1 MKKKKI
7 LMLLILASMMM
18 TLFAFPVNAAQAK
31 ELEVSAMENPYFN
44 AAHENGRKPV
54 KFKKHAK
61 TLLQG
66 DSCIVNLQNV
76 KENMSVT
83 FRSSDSSILAVK
95 KLSDSSCRVTGMGY
109 GTAKIFARITTDGGF
124 FLFDET
130 KTIDSTFKIAPKAAS
145 VRFRVKQK
153 KITLFSSVKLAMTI
167 RPSISKENPVFQTMN
182 SRIATISPKGVVTGR
197 KVGKTYVTA
206 TIQNGKTAKCK
217 IIVKKIKKSSGKS
230 KKMIGKSKK

>member
-7 LMLLILASMMM
+7 LMLLILASMM
-18 TLFAFPVNAAQAK
+18 TLFAFPVNSAQAR
-31 ELEVSAMENPYFN
+31 ELGAAARENPYFT
-44 AAHENGRKPV
+44 AVHENGKKSV
-54 KFKKHAK
+54 KFKKHSK

-66 DSCIVNLQNV
+66 DSCIVNLENV
-76 KENMSVT
+76 KEDMSVT
-83 FRSSDSSILAVK
+83 FRSSDTSVLTVK

-109 GTAKIFARITTDGGF
+109 GTAKVIARITTDSGF

-130 KTIDSTFKIAPKAAS
+130 KTIDTKFKIFPKAAS

-153 KITLFSSVKLAMTI
+153 KITVFSSVKLAMTI
-167 RPSISKENPVFQTMN
+167 RPSISKETPIFQTMN

-197 KVGKTYVTA
+197 KAGKTYVTA

-217 IIVKKIKKSSGKS
+217 IIVKKAKKITEKTKKVNGKS
-230 KKMIGKSKK
+230 K